1 MIREVKCVPF
11 TSTYSDLNNI
21 LLETHHRSYPLIDN
35 PSEFSPLFV
44 VQVSVGLVI
53 GVSELTPPP
62 SIPPLMTAQVALP
75 PLLTVS

>member
-21 LLETHHRSYPLIDN
+21 LLETHHRSYPLVDN
-35 PSEFSPLFV
+35 PSEFAPLFV

-53 GVSELTPPP
+53 SVSELTPPP
-62 SIPPLMTAQVALP
+62 PPPFDDSTSGFT
-75 PLLTVS
+75 PLVDNE